1 MLPLSLLIYR
11 CGSLAMEHTRAS
23 FVLGHHQEQAS
34 VVCCQRGDTTLLVT
48 DLTPFHPQS
57 HLWPD
62 QPGDVGHA
70 RWEGGEAAIGPCRM
84 GAISPDGELFVDT
97 AIPVKRGAEGWRFV
111 VVHPLA
117 GEHSLP
123 VGSRVELQVDRAAR
137 HALSLGHSSCHLAA
151 LALNQVLTP
160 YWRKEVSERDALGQ
174 PDFDRLAIQSSRVEP
189 CGSREQYRI
198 GKSLRK
204 KGVNSEALLE
214 DLALIEEQV
223 NQQLAD
229 WIAAGGEIRRSHA
242 GEAIIDSRYW
252 HCMLEGQEV
261 TIPCGGTHVASLAE
275 LGEVKVEL
283 TQVEEGFAM
292 LTRVTPTGA

>member
-1 MLPLSLLIYR
+1 
-11 CGSLAMEHTRAS
+11 MEHTRVS

-34 VVCCQRGDTTLLVT
+34 VVCCQRGETTLLVT

-70 RWEGGEAAIGPCRM
+70 CWEGGEAAISPCRM
-84 GAISPDGELFVDT
+84 GALSPDGELFVD
-97 AIPVKRGAEGWRFV
+97 ADIPVKRGAEGWRFV

-117 GEHSLP
+117 GEYSLP
-123 VGSRVELQVDRAAR
+123 VGSRVELQVDSAAR
-137 HALSLGHSSCHLAA
+137 HALSLGHSGCHLAA
-151 LALNQVLTP
+151 LALNRTLTP
-160 YWRKEVSERDALGQ
+160 YWRKEVSELDALGQ

-204 KGVNSEALLE
+204 KGVNSEALLA
-214 DLALIEEQV
+214 DLALIEEKV

-229 WIAAGGEIRRSHA
+229 WIAAGGEIRRSRA

-275 LGEVKVEL
+275 LGEVKVKL

-292 LTRVTPTGA
+292 LTRVTPTEA

>member
-1 MLPLSLLIYR
+1 
-11 CGSLAMEHTRAS
+11 MEHTRVS

-34 VVCCQRGDTTLLVT
+34 VVCCQPGDTTLLVT

-70 RWEGGEAAIGPCRM
+70 RWEGGEAAIDPCRM

-97 AIPVKRGAEGWRFV
+97 DIPVKRSAEGWRFV

-117 GEHSLP
+117 GEYSLP
-123 VGSRVELQVDRAAR
+123 VGSLVELQVDNAAR
-137 HALSLGHSSCHLAA
+137 HALSLGHSGCHLAA
-151 LALNQVLTP
+151 LALNRTLTP
-160 YWRKEVSERDALGQ
+160 YWRKEVSELDALGQ

-204 KGVNSEALLE
+204 KGVNNEALLA
-214 DLALIEEQV
+214 DLAVIEEKV
-223 NQQLAD
+223 NRQLAD
-229 WIAAGGEIRRSHA
+229 WITAGGEIRRSRA

-252 HCMLEGQEV
+252 HCMLEDQEV
-261 TIPCGGTHVASLAE
+261 TIPCGGTHVTSLAE
-275 LGEVKVEL
+275 LGEVRVQL
-283 TQVEEGFAM
+283 TLVEEGFAM
-292 LTRVTPTGA
+292 LTRVTPTDA

>member
-1 MLPLSLLIYR
+1 
-11 CGSLAMEHTRAS
+11 MEHTRVN

-34 VVCCQRGDTTLLVT
+34 VVCCQRGETTLLVT

-84 GAISPDGELFVDT
+84 GAISPDGELFVD
-97 AIPVKRGAEGWRFV
+97 ADIPVKRGAEGWRFV

-123 VGSRVELQVDRAAR
+123 VGSRVELQVDNAAR
-137 HALSLGHSSCHLAA
+137 HALSLGHSGCHLAA
-151 LALNQVLTP
+151 LALNRTLTP

-204 KGVNSEALLE
+204 KGVNSEALLA
-214 DLALIEEQV
+214 DLAVIEEKV

-229 WIAAGGEIRRSHA
+229 WIAAGGEIRRSRA

-252 HCMLEGQEV
+252 HCTLEGQEV
-261 TIPCGGTHVASLAE
+261 TIPCGGTHVTSLAE
-275 LGEVKVEL
+275 LGEVKVTL
-283 TQVEEGFAM
+283 NPAEEGFT
-292 LTRVTPTGA
+292 LHTQVTAPAA

>member
-1 MLPLSLLIYR
+1 
-11 CGSLAMEHTRAS
+11 MEHTRVS

-34 VVCCQRGDTTLLVT
+34 VVCCQPGDTTLLVT

-70 RWEGGEAAIGPCRM
+70 RWEGSDAAIGPCRM
-84 GAISPDGELFVDT
+84 GAISPDGELFVD
-97 AIPVKRGAEGWRFV
+97 ADIPVKRGAEGWRFV

-117 GEHSLP
+117 GEYSLP
-123 VGSRVELQVDRAAR
+123 VGSRVELQVDSAAR
-137 HALSLGHSSCHLAA
+137 HALSLGHSGCHLAA
-151 LALNQVLTP
+151 LALNRTLTP

-204 KGVNSEALLE
+204 KGVNSEALLA
-214 DLALIEEQV
+214 DLVLIEEKV

-229 WIAAGGEIRRSHA
+229 WIAAGGEIRRSRA

-252 HCMLEGQEV
+252 HCTLEGQEV
-261 TIPCGGTHVASLAE
+261 TIPCGGTHVTSLAE
-275 LGEVKVEL
+275 LGEVRVQL
-283 TQVEEGFAM
+283 TLVEEGFAM
-292 LTRVTPTGA
+292 LTRVTPPHH

>member
-1 MLPLSLLIYR
+1 
-11 CGSLAMEHTRAS
+11 MEHTRVS

-111 VVHPLA
+111 VVHPLTGDHA
-117 GEHSLP
+117 LA
-123 VGSRVELQVDRAAR
+123 VGSQVELQVDSAAR
-137 HALSLGHSSCHLAA
+137 HALSLGHSGCHLAA
-151 LALNQVLTP
+151 MALNRVLIP

-204 KGVNSEALLE
+204 KGVNSEALLA
-214 DLALIEEQV
+214 DLALIEEKV

-229 WIAAGGEIRRSHA
+229 WVAAGSEIRRSRA

>member
-1 MLPLSLLIYR
+1 
-11 CGSLAMEHTRAS
+11 MEHTRVS

-70 RWEGGEAAIGPCRM
+70 HWEGGEAAIGLCRM

-111 VVHPLA
+111 VVHPLTGDHA
-117 GEHSLP
+117 LA
-123 VGSRVELQVDRAAR
+123 VGSQVELQVDSAAR
-137 HALSLGHSSCHLAA
+137 QALSQGHSGCHLAA
-151 LALNQVLTP
+151 LALNRVLIP

-204 KGVNSEALLE
+204 KGVNSEALLA
-214 DLALIEEQV
+214 DLALIEEKV

-229 WIAAGGEIRRSHA
+229 WIAAGGEIRRSRA

-283 TQVEEGFAM
+283 TQVDEGFAM

>member
-1 MLPLSLLIYR
+1 
-11 CGSLAMEHTRAS
+11 MEHTRVS

-34 VVCCQRGDTTLLVT
+34 VVCCQRGETSLLVT

-70 RWEGGEAAIGPCRM
+70 RWEGSEAAIGPCRM
-84 GAISPDGELFVDT
+84 GAISPDGELFVDS
-97 AIPVKRGAEGWRFV
+97 AIPVKRGAEGWQFV

-123 VGSRVELQVDRAAR
+123 VGSRVELQVDSAAR
-137 HALSLGHSSCHLAA
+137 HALSLGHSGCHLAA
-151 LALNQVLTP
+151 LALNRILTP
-160 YWRKEVSERDALGQ
+160 YWRKEVSELDALGQ

-204 KGVNSEALLE
+204 KGVNSEALLA
-214 DLALIEEQV
+214 DLVLIEEKV
-223 NQQLAD
+223 NRQLVD
-229 WIAAGGEIRRSHA
+229 WIAAGGEIRRSRA

-261 TIPCGGTHVASLAE
+261 TIPCGGTHVTSLAE
-275 LGEVKVEL
+275 LGEVKVTL
-283 TQVEEGFAM
+283 NPAEEGFT
-292 LTRVTPTGA
+292 LHTQVTAPAA

>member
-1 MLPLSLLIYR
+1 
-11 CGSLAMEHTRAS
+11 MEHTRVS

-84 GAISPDGELFVDT
+84 GAISPDGKLFVDT

-111 VVHPLA
+111 VVHPMTGDHALA
-117 GEHSLP
+117 
-123 VGSRVELQVDRAAR
+123 VGSQVELQVDSAAR
-137 HALSLGHSSCHLAA
+137 HALSLGHSGCHLAA
-151 LALNQVLTP
+151 LALNRVLTP

-189 CGSREQYRI
+189 CGSWEQYRI

-204 KGVNSEALLE
+204 KGVNSEALLA
-214 DLALIEEQV
+214 DLALIEEKV

-229 WIAAGGEIRRSHA
+229 WVASGADIRRSRA

-252 HCMLEGQEV
+252 HCSLEGQEV

>member
-1 MLPLSLLIYR
+1 
-11 CGSLAMEHTRAS
+11 MEHTRVS

-48 DLTPFHPQS
+48 DFTPFHPQS

-97 AIPVKRGAEGWRFV
+97 AIPVRRGAEGWRFV
-111 VVHPLA
+111 VVHPLTGDHELA
-117 GEHSLP
+117 
-123 VGSRVELQVDRAAR
+123 VGSQVELQVDSAAR
-137 HALSLGHSSCHLAA
+137 HALSLGHSGCHLAA
-151 LALNQVLTP
+151 MALNRVLIP

-204 KGVNSEALLE
+204 KGVNSEALLA
-214 DLALIEEQV
+214 DLALIEEKV

-229 WIAAGGEIRRSHA
+229 WIATGSEIRRSRA

>member
-1 MLPLSLLIYR
+1 
-11 CGSLAMEHTRAS
+11 MEHTRVS

-34 VVCCQRGDTTLLVT
+34 VVCCQPGETSLLVT

-70 RWEGGEAAIGPCRM
+70 RWEGGETAIGSCRM

-97 AIPVKRGAEGWRFV
+97 DIPVKRGAEGWRFV

-123 VGSRVELQVDRAAR
+123 VGSLVELQVDNAAR
-137 HALSLGHSSCHLAA
+137 YALSLGHSGCHLAA
-151 LALNQVLTP
+151 LALNRTLTP
-160 YWRKEVSERDALGQ
+160 YWRKEVSELDALGQ

-204 KGVNSEALLE
+204 KGVNNEALLA
-214 DLALIEEQV
+214 DLAVIEEKV
-223 NQQLAD
+223 NRQLAD
-229 WIAAGGEIRRSHA
+229 WITTGGEIRRSRA

-275 LGEVKVEL
+275 LGEVKVTL
-283 TQVEEGFAM
+283 NPAEEGFTLHTQVAA
-292 LTRVTPTGA
+292 PAA

>member
-1 MLPLSLLIYR
+1 
-11 CGSLAMEHTRAS
+11 MEHTRVS

-34 VVCCQRGDTTLLVT
+34 VVCCQRGETTLLVT

-70 RWEGGEAAIGPCRM
+70 RWEGGDAAIGPCRM
-84 GAISPDGELFVDT
+84 GAISPEGELFVDT
-97 AIPVKRGAEGWRFV
+97 DIPVKRGAEGWQFV

-123 VGSRVELQVDRAAR
+123 VGSLVELQVDNAAR
-137 HALSLGHSSCHLAA
+137 HALSLGHSGCHLAA
-151 LALNQVLTP
+151 LALNRTLTP
-160 YWRKEVSERDALGQ
+160 YWRKEVSELDALGQ

-204 KGVNSEALLE
+204 KGVNNEALLA
-214 DLALIEEQV
+214 DLAVIEEKV
-223 NQQLAD
+223 NRQLAD
-229 WIAAGGEIRRSHA
+229 WIAAGGEIHRSRA

-252 HCMLEGQEV
+252 HCTMEGQEV
-261 TIPCGGTHVASLAE
+261 TIPCGGTHVASFAE
-275 LGEVKVEL
+275 LGEVRVTL
-283 TQVEEGFAM
+283 NPSEEGFM
-292 LTRVTPTGA
+292 LHTQVTAPAA

>member
-1 MLPLSLLIYR
+1 
-11 CGSLAMEHTRAS
+11 MEHTRVS

-62 QPGDVGHA
+62 QPGDVGHV
-70 RWEGGEAAIGPCRM
+70 RWEGGDAAIGPCRM
-84 GAISPDGELFVDT
+84 GAISPDGELFVD
-97 AIPVKRGAEGWRFV
+97 ADIPVKRGAGGWLFV
-111 VVHPLA
+111 VVHPLV

-123 VGSRVELQVDRAAR
+123 VGSLVELQVDSAAR
-137 HALSLGHSSCHLAA
+137 HALSLGHSGCHLAA
-151 LALNQVLTP
+151 LALNRTLTP
-160 YWRKEVSERDALGQ
+160 YWRKEVSELDALGQ

-204 KGVNSEALLE
+204 KGVNSEALLA
-214 DLALIEEQV
+214 DLAVIEEKV

-229 WIAAGGEIRRSHA
+229 WIAAGGKIRRSRA

-275 LGEVKVEL
+275 LGEVKVQL

>member
-1 MLPLSLLIYR
+1 
-11 CGSLAMEHTRAS
+11 MEHTRVS

-70 RWEGGEAAIGPCRM
+70 RWEGGEAAIGSCRM

-97 AIPVKRGAEGWRFV
+97 DIPVKRGAEGWRFV
-111 VVHPLA
+111 VVHPLTGDHTLA
-117 GEHSLP
+117 
-123 VGSRVELQVDRAAR
+123 VGSRVQLQVDGAAR
-137 HALSLGHSSCHLAA
+137 HALSLGHSGCHLAA
-151 LALNQVLTP
+151 LALNRTLTP
-160 YWRKEVSERDALGQ
+160 YWRKEVSELDALGQ

-204 KGVNSEALLE
+204 KGVNSEALLA
-214 DLALIEEQV
+214 DLVLIEEKV

-229 WIAAGGEIRRSHA
+229 WIAAGGEIRRSRA

-261 TIPCGGTHVASLAE
+261 TIPCGGTHVTSLAE
-275 LGEVKVEL
+275 LGEVRVTL
-283 TQVEEGFAM
+283 NPAEEGFT
-292 LTRVTPTGA
+292 LHTQVTAPAA

>member
-1 MLPLSLLIYR
+1 
-11 CGSLAMEHTRAS
+11 MEHTRVS

-62 QPGDVGHA
+62 QPGDVGNA

-111 VVHPLA
+111 VVHPLTGDHA
-117 GEHSLP
+117 LA
-123 VGSRVELQVDRAAR
+123 VGSQVELQVDSAAR
-137 HALSLGHSSCHLAA
+137 HALSLGHSGCHLAA
-151 LALNQVLTP
+151 LALNRTLTP
-160 YWRKEVSERDALGQ
+160 YWRKEVSELDALGQ

-204 KGVNSEALLE
+204 KGVNSEALLA
-214 DLALIEEQV
+214 DLAVIEEKV

-229 WIAAGGEIRRSHA
+229 WIAAGSEIRRSRA

-275 LGEVKVEL
+275 LGEVKVQL
-283 TQVEEGFAM
+283 TLVEEGFAM
-292 LTRVTPTGA
+292 LTRVTPTDA

>member
-1 MLPLSLLIYR
+1 
-11 CGSLAMEHTRAS
+11 MEHTRVS

-34 VVCCQRGDTTLLVT
+34 VVCCQRGETTLLVT

-70 RWEGGEAAIGPCRM
+70 RWEGSDAAIGPCRM
-84 GAISPDGELFVDT
+84 GAISPDGELFVD
-97 AIPVKRGAEGWRFV
+97 ADIPVKRGAEGWRFV

-123 VGSRVELQVDRAAR
+123 VGSRVELQVDSAAR
-137 HALSLGHSSCHLAA
+137 HALSLGHSGCHLAA
-151 LALNQVLTP
+151 LALNRTLTS
-160 YWRKEVSERDALGQ
+160 YWRKEVSELDALGQ

-204 KGVNSEALLE
+204 KGVNNEALLA
-214 DLALIEEQV
+214 DLAVIEEKV
-223 NQQLAD
+223 NRQLAD
-229 WIAAGGEIRRSHA
+229 WITAGGEIRRSRA

-252 HCMLEGQEV
+252 HCTLEGQEV

-275 LGEVKVEL
+275 LGEVRVTLNPSDEGFTL
-283 TQVEEGFAM
+283 HTQVTA
-292 LTRVTPTGA
+292 PAA

>member
-1 MLPLSLLIYR
+1 
-11 CGSLAMEHTRAS
+11 MEHTRVS

-97 AIPVKRGAEGWRFV
+97 AIPVKRGAEGWSFV
-111 VVHPLA
+111 VVHPLTGDHA
-117 GEHSLP
+117 LA
-123 VGSRVELQVDRAAR
+123 VGNQVELQVDRAAR
-137 HALSLGHSSCHLAA
+137 HALSLGHSGCHLAA
-151 LALNQVLTP
+151 LALNRVLTP
-160 YWRKEVSERDALGQ
+160 YWRKEVSERDAQDQ

-204 KGVNSEALLE
+204 KGVNSEALLAE
-214 DLALIEEQV
+214 LAQIEVQV
-223 NQQLAD
+223 NRQLAD
-229 WIAAGGEIRRSHA
+229 WVASGADIRRSRA

-252 HCMLEGQEV
+252 HCSLEGQEV

>member
-1 MLPLSLLIYR
+1 MLAGKGAKQPLA
-11 CGSLAMEHTRAS
+11 LAEWG
-23 FVLGHHQEQAS
+23 V
-34 VVCCQRGDTTLLVT
+34 
-48 DLTPFHPQS
+48 
-57 HLWPD
+57 
-62 QPGDVGHA
+62 
-70 RWEGGEAAIGPCRM
+70 
-84 GAISPDGELFVDT
+84 ISPDGELFVDS
-97 AIPVKRGAEGWRFV
+97 AIPVKRGAEGWQFV

-117 GEHSLP
+117 GDHSLP
-123 VGSRVELQVDRAAR
+123 VGSRVELQVDDAAR
-137 HALSLGHSSCHLAA
+137 HALSLGHSGCHLAA
-151 LALNQVLTP
+151 LALNRVLTP

-204 KGVNSEALLE
+204 KGVNSEALLAG
-214 DLALIEEQV
+214 LTLIEDKV

-229 WIAAGGEIRRSHA
+229 WIAAGGEIRRSRA

-252 HCMLEGQEV
+252 HCMLEGHEV

-275 LGEVKVEL
+275 LGEVKVQL

-292 LTRVTPTGA
+292 LTRVTPTDA

>member
-1 MLPLSLLIYR
+1 
-11 CGSLAMEHTRAS
+11 MEHTRVS

-111 VVHPLA
+111 VVHPLTGDHA
-117 GEHSLP
+117 LA
-123 VGSRVELQVDRAAR
+123 VGSQVELQVDSAAR
-137 HALSLGHSSCHLAA
+137 HALSLGHSGCHLAA
-151 LALNQVLTP
+151 LALNRVLIP
-160 YWRKEVSERDALGQ
+160 YWRKEVSERDTLGQ

-204 KGVNSEALLE
+204 KGVNSEALLA
-214 DLALIEEQV
+214 DLALIEEKV

-229 WIAAGGEIRRSHA
+229 WIAAGSEIRRSRA

>member
-1 MLPLSLLIYR
+1 
-11 CGSLAMEHTRAS
+11 MEHTRVS

-84 GAISPDGELFVDT
+84 GAISPDGELFVD
-97 AIPVKRGAEGWRFV
+97 ADIPVKRGAEGWRFV

-117 GEHSLP
+117 GEYSLP
-123 VGSRVELQVDRAAR
+123 VGSLVELQVDNATR
-137 HALSLGHSSCHLAA
+137 HAMSLGHSGCHLAA
-151 LALNQVLTP
+151 LALNRTLTP
-160 YWRKEVSERDALGQ
+160 YWRKEVSELDALGQ

-204 KGVNSEALLE
+204 KGVNNEALLA
-214 DLALIEEQV
+214 DLAVIEEKV
-223 NQQLAD
+223 NRQLAD
-229 WIAAGGEIRRSHA
+229 WITAGGEIRRSRA

-252 HCMLEGQEV
+252 HCMLEDQEV
-261 TIPCGGTHVASLAE
+261 TIPCGGTHVTSLAE
-275 LGEVKVEL
+275 LGEVRVTL
-283 TQVEEGFAM
+283 NPAEEGFT
-292 LTRVTPTGA
+292 LHTQVTEPAA